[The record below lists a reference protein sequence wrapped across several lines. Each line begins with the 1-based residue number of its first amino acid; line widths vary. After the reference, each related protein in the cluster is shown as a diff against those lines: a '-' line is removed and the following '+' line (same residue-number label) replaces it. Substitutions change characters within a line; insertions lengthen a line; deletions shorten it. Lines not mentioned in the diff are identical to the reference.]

1 MANVTPDVFQ
11 VIQSYGG
18 LKEAYFEI
26 SNCTDADVIDF
37 SAEHVSGGKFCAM
50 QGTDDA
56 AVTGAIAGTNNAYV
70 TIGSGPANSKVRGK
84 IMWKTY

>member
-1 MANVTPDVFQ
+1 MAIVTPDVFQ

-18 LKEAYFEI
+18 LKEAYFEVDNI
-26 SNCTDADVIDF
+26 TAADVIDF

-56 AVTGAIAGTNNAYV
+56 AVKATPAGTNKAYITV
-70 TIGSGPANSKVRGK
+70 GAGPANTKVRGK